1 MDYIALLGTVTVI
14 HLLAVMS
21 PGPDFIVACRNS
33 LTYSRSIGI
42 WTAVGFGLGI
52 MVHILYCLAGI
63 GLVIS
68 QSILL
73 FTVIKFLGAGY
84 LVYIGIKSI
93 FAKSTSI
100 EVSKEKRKADYTK
113 FQAVKTG
120 FLTNVL
126 NPKATLFFLSL
137 FTMVLSPDTPI
148 IVVGIASF
156 IMIFNTFF
164 WFSLV
169 ALFLTQPKI
178 RSVFEKFQNVFNKI
192 FGGLLVALGIKI
204 ALTNT

>member
-1 MDYIALLGTVTVI
+1 MEYLALIGTVVSV

-33 LTYSRSIGI
+33 LTYSRTIGI

-52 MVHILYCLAGI
+52 IVHILYCLAGI
-63 GLVIS
+63 GLLIS

-73 FTVIKFLGAGY
+73 FNIIKLLGAAY

-93 FAKSTSI
+93 LARS
-100 EVSKEKRKADYTK
+100 SKVTVETEQRKRNFTN

-120 FLTNVL
+120 FLTNAL

-137 FTMVLSPDTPI
+137 LTLVISPNTPLPVI
-148 IVVGIASF
+148 GIVSILMIA
-156 IMIFNTFF
+156 NTIL

-169 ALFLTQPKI
+169 AIFLTQPKI
-178 RSVFEKFQNVFNKI
+178 RSVFEKFQNVFNKV
-192 FGGLLVALGIKI
+192 FGGLLIALGIKI
-204 ALTNT
+204 ALTNK